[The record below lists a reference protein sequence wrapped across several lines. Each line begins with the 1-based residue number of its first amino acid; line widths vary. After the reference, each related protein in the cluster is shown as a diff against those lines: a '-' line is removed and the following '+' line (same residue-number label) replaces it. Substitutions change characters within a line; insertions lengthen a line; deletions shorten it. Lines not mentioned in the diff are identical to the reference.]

1 MTGSITIQVL
11 ALLAFC
17 GLAAAAMISDLRS
30 FRIPNRISFAVAAL
44 FPVYAFAG
52 FADLRSGLFAG
63 GIVFAIGLFLFAR
76 GLVGGGDV
84 KLLTAVS
91 FWAGTELILPMI
103 MIVTLAG
110 GLLSL
115 AEWLRTGGFQAFLS
129 RFFPKFD
136 GAFSLAGH
144 REQVVVPYGVA
155 IFAGAFYVAMTRAP
169 GFTSFLETI
178 L

>member
-1 MTGSITIQVL
+1 MTGSITIQIL

-103 MIVTLAG
+103 LIVTLAG
-110 GLLSL
+110 GVLSL
-115 AEWLRTGGFQAFLS
+115 AEWLRAGGFQAFLN

-169 GFTSFLETI
+169 GFTSFLEKI

>member
-1 MTGSITIQVL
+1 MTGSITIQIL

-17 GLAAAAMISDLRS
+17 GLAAAAMVSDLRS

-44 FPVYAFAG
+44 FPVYVLAG
-52 FADLRSGLFAG
+52 FGDLRNGLLAG

-84 KLLTAVS
+84 KLLAAVS
-91 FWAGTELILPMI
+91 LWAGTDLVLPMI
-103 MIVTLAG
+103 LIVTLAG
-110 GLLSL
+110 GVMSV
-115 AEWLRTGGFQAFLS
+115 AEWVRTGGFKVFLA
-129 RFFPKFD
+129 RLFPNF
-136 GAFSLAGH
+136 GETLSFAGH

-155 IFAGAFYVAMTRAP
+155 IFAGAFYVAVSRAP

-178 L
+178 